1 MKIINRKFS
10 RKFKS
15 IEEYEAGIE
24 LLGSEVKSVRAGRML
39 LDDSFV
45 KIINN
50 EAYLINAEISVYKF
64 ARPHEYDSKKTRKLL
79 LHKKELI
86 RLKTKISSS
95 PGLTIA
101 PIGCYNKGNL
111 IKLKIALVKGKGDIE
126 RKKQEKKQDIIREEK
141 REMKEYLKS

>member
-10 RKFKS
+10 RKFQS

-24 LLGSEVKSVRAGRML
+24 LLGAEVKSVRAGRML

-64 ARPHEYDSKKTRKLL
+64 ARPDDYDSKKTRKLL

-86 RLKTKISSS
+86 RLKTKIDSSS
-95 PGLTIA
+95 GLTMA
-101 PIGCYNKGNL
+101 PISCYNKGNL

-126 RKKQEKKQDIIREEK
+126 RKKQERKEDIKREEN
-141 REMKEYLKS
+141 REMKEYLKN